1 MRGFLPGGGEGGEGG
16 EGGFDEALR
25 EGSRPRKELEEVME
39 VVMIRRCDK
48 GSSWLLEREDAVL
61 GLVGHS
67 KK

>member
-1 MRGFLPGGGEGGEGG
+1 MRGFPPDDGGESGESGY
-16 EGGFDEALR
+16 DEARR

-39 VVMIRRCDK
+39 VAMIRRCDK
-48 GSSWLLEREDAVL
+48 GSSWFLEREDAVL